1 MYKLKVTVEEV
12 KGKCTAPHRPGDYFE
27 VKDGNIRVPD
37 GKFVC
42 LYSLQSLIPLL
53 PANEREL
60 EEQDWM
66 YGARHVICPDPEGGV
81 LWRIDRIEE

>member
-1 MYKLKVTVEEV
+1 MRVFLIHIRDPQFYALPAKTRAKN
-12 KGKCTAPHRPGDYFE
+12 
-27 VKDGNIRVPD
+27 GNIRVPD

-60 EEQDWM
+60 DEKDWM
-66 YGARHVICPDPEGGV
+66 HSEKHVHCPDPNGGV
-81 LWRIDRIEE
+81 IWRIDRIEK